1 MLSPHFLPSG
11 APQKLGFDADRLER
25 LHRGMK
31 RFVETGRHAG
41 VSLLLVRDG
50 QIADTFA
57 TGFRNREMDLPMT
70 RDTIVRIYSM
80 TKIVVSVAA
89 LTLLEEGKLGLL
101 DPVTEYLSQ
110 FRDLRVFA
118 GGTARD
124 PKLVPLERPLTI
136 QHLFTHTSGFIY
148 EAPGEPIEEF
158 YRPVY
163 EEHCESLEHLVNL
176 LARVPL
182 KWQPGI
188 QFEYGFSTD
197 ILGRVVE
204 IVSGQRLDQFLNER
218 VLGPLKMSDTGYSV
232 DASRKERL
240 ANVYEQGTDGALHP
254 VQSLRGELVEGERDY
269 PAGGGGLFST
279 LDDYARFAQ
288 MLCNQGELEGVRT
301 IGRKTW
307 ELMVANHLAD
317 TSMGS
322 NNLRPGYGFGLGV
335 SIRLDNGLAG
345 TLGTIGS
352 FGWAG
357 MATTYC
363 RIDPVESFVGLVFAQ
378 HLPYDEHGLF
388 QRFANLAY
396 QALV

>member
-1 MLSPHFLPSG
+1 MLAPHFLPSG

-25 LHRGMK
+25 LHRGMN

-41 VSLLLVRDG
+41 VSLLLARDG
-50 QIADTFA
+50 RIADTFA
-57 TGFRNREMDLPMT
+57 TGFRNREIDLPMT

-80 TKIVVSVAA
+80 TKIIVSVAA

-118 GGTARD
+118 GGTAQD

-148 EAPGEPIEEF
+148 EEPG
-158 YRPVY
+158 
-163 EEHCESLEHLVNL
+163 ESLEHLVNV

-232 DASRKERL
+232 DVSRKERL
-240 ANVYEQGTDGALHP
+240 AKVYEQGT
-254 VQSLRGELVEGERDY
+254 
-269 PAGGGGLFST
+269 
-279 LDDYARFAQ
+279 
-288 MLCNQGELEGVRT
+288 
-301 IGRKTW
+301 
-307 ELMVANHLAD
+307 
-317 TSMGS
+317 
-322 NNLRPGYGFGLGV
+322 
-335 SIRLDNGLAG
+335 
-345 TLGTIGS
+345 
-352 FGWAG
+352 
-357 MATTYC
+357 
-363 RIDPVESFVGLVFAQ
+363 
-378 HLPYDEHGLF
+378 
-388 QRFANLAY
+388 
-396 QALV
+396 